1 MEKQIPSWQKKQRYN
16 TRNRAWFFMARR
28 TRPEAC
34 HSCVCWVPLLWQ
46 QHLPTKNST
55 TIVLWWWLFSQSL
68 HLMASVATEYA
79 TAAAF
84 VTIPLSPIP
93 TFLFYITAWS
103 LVIYERPSFL
113 YRQPPEDSLAL
124 STQSSSDLHS
134 KMEAI
139 PHSYASFVTG

>member
-1 MEKQIPSWQKKQRYN
+1 
-16 TRNRAWFFMARR
+16 
-28 TRPEAC
+28 
-34 HSCVCWVPLLWQ
+34 
-46 QHLPTKNST
+46 
-55 TIVLWWWLFSQSL
+55 
-68 HLMASVATEYA
+68 MASVATEYA

-124 STQSSSDLHS
+124 SIQSSSDLHS